1 MVSLNS
7 PESGADAAPLVFCR
21 GVAAG
26 FGPNGGGMTPSCT
39 RKWVTSNMSRCA
51 AIFLSLKWKNRNER
65 NAHCFSSERSN
76 HAAFDDQVVAG
87 GCGVR
92 DLKVERF
99 VFWEDFVEQITNLIG
114 AFEVELETRIYKCC
128 VSRVELRQPNG
139 ILCFVSRV
147 KVANKCVGSFVSP
160 PAEREI
166 AISNVAERRI
176 RFILIDV
183 AAGVPTRN
191 ADSASQRK
199 GGSAPNAFGGDVNP
213 LGFADIISNIEVAA
227 ATTARSTL
235 PARHLRQ
242 RSGQEL
248 LQAKEALERKTEE
261 LAYSLSMMRATL
273 ESTTDAIVV
282 TDLAGNLTG
291 FNEKYAQMLGLS
303 QETINSSD
311 AQQLREIF
319 SRQFKDPERFLAR
332 VMQIYTSSP
341 PESFDI
347 LEFAD
352 GRVFERYSKTQLI
365 DNRSVG
371 RVWSFRDVTERNSAE
386 IIYQRL
392 AAIVDSSDDAIVG
405 KDLNGIV
412 TTWNSGAERLFGYS
426 ANQMI
431 GTSIMRLIPP
441 GRQAEENEILTRIRN
456 GQRVDHFET
465 VRVRKDGQ
473 LIDVSVT
480 ISPIK
485 DVTGNVMGASKVARD
500 IGERKRGEEKL
511 QAAKIAAEKASKA
524 KDDFLAL
531 LSHELR
537 TPLTPALVAASY
549 LAEHEDLLP
558 EFREEVTAIWRNV
571 QLEAHLID
579 DLLDVTR
586 ITRGKIEMHHEA
598 VDVHRLLHTAVQIAQ
613 NDILEKQIEL
623 AIDLR
628 ATNHHIWADP
638 VRIQQVFWNLLNN
651 AVKFTPKEGRITI
664 CSSNEER
671 QFVFEITDT
680 GIGIEVE
687 RQRGIFEAFDQG
699 EPSITRQFGGLGL
712 GLTISKTLLDLH
724 GGRITV
730 QSEGKNRGTTF
741 RVFLDLL
748 REPSF
753 RGRRRAPG
761 RCRRRSD
768 RGRDVRPGRIRT

>member
-1 MVSLNS
+1 LKPS
-7 PESGADAAPLVFCR
+7 ADNTDKRLRA
-21 GVAAG
+21 VA
-26 FGPNGGGMTPSCT
+26 
-39 RKWVTSNMSRCA
+39 
-51 AIFLSLKWKNRNER
+51 L
-65 NAHCFSSERSN
+65 
-76 HAAFDDQVVAG
+76 Q
-87 GCGVR
+87 
-92 DLKVERF
+92 
-99 VFWEDFVEQITNLIG
+99 
-114 AFEVELETRIYKCC
+114 
-128 VSRVELRQPNG
+128 
-139 ILCFVSRV
+139 
-147 KVANKCVGSFVSP
+147 
-160 PAEREI
+160 
-166 AISNVAERRI
+166 
-176 RFILIDV
+176 
-183 AAGVPTRN
+183 
-191 ADSASQRK
+191 
-199 GGSAPNAFGGDVNP
+199 
-213 LGFADIISNIEVAA
+213 
-227 ATTARSTL
+227 TAKSI
-235 PARHLRQ
+235 RHLRQ

-282 TDLAGNLTG
+282 TDLSGNFTG
-291 FNEKYAQMLGLS
+291 FNEKYAEMLGLS
-303 QETINSSD
+303 REIINSSD

-319 SRQFKDPERFLAR
+319 SRQFKDPEQFLAR
-332 VMQIYTSSP
+332 VREIYASSP
-341 PESFDI
+341 PESFDV

-371 RVWSFRDVTERNSAE
+371 RVWSFRDVTERNRAE

-405 KDLNGIV
+405 KDLNSIV
-412 TTWNSGAERLFGYS
+412 TSWNSGAERLFGYS
-426 ANQMI
+426 ANEMI

-441 GRQAEENEILTRIRN
+441 DRQAEENEILTRIRN

-465 VRVRKDGQ
+465 VRMRKDGQ
-473 LIDVSVT
+473 FIDVSVT

-485 DVTGNVMGASKVARD
+485 DVTGNVIGASKVARD

-511 QAAKIAAEKASKA
+511 QAAKTAAEKASKA

-623 AIDLR
+623 AIDLC
-628 ATNHHIWADP
+628 ATNHYIWADP

-651 AVKFTPKEGRITI
+651 AVKFTPKGGRVTI
-664 CSSNEER
+664 RSSNEGG
-671 QFVFEITDT
+671 QFVFEINDT
-680 GIGIEVE
+680 GIGIEAE
-687 RQRGIFEAFDQG
+687 RQSRIFEAFDQG
-699 EPSITRQFGGLGL
+699 ELSITRQFGGLGL

-724 GGRITV
+724 GGRISV

-748 REPSF
+748 REPLVVSTDGADGDTTAT
-753 RGRRRAPG
+753 RSLHLLLVDDHTDTRLVLSRLLSKCGHEVATTDSEQGALKLIESGRFDALISDIGLPDGDGYDLVREAKRRQPLSAIALSG
-761 RCRRRSD
+761 YGTEEDVRRSLEAGFD
-768 RGRDVRPGRIRT
+768 YHLTKPVDLNGLRSLLQKIAKVER

>member
-1 MVSLNS
+1 MKPS
-7 PESGADAAPLVFCR
+7 ADNTDKR
-21 GVAAG
+21 
-26 FGPNGGGMTPSCT
+26 
-39 RKWVTSNMSRCA
+39 
-51 AIFLSLKWKNRNER
+51 
-65 NAHCFSSERSN
+65 
-76 HAAFDDQVVAG
+76 
-87 GCGVR
+87 
-92 DLKVERF
+92 
-99 VFWEDFVEQITNLIG
+99 
-114 AFEVELETRIYKCC
+114 
-128 VSRVELRQPNG
+128 LR
-139 ILCFVSRV
+139 
-147 KVANKCVGSFVSP
+147 
-160 PAEREI
+160 
-166 AISNVAERRI
+166 
-176 RFILIDV
+176 
-183 AAGVPTRN
+183 
-191 ADSASQRK
+191 
-199 GGSAPNAFGGDVNP
+199 
-213 LGFADIISNIEVAA
+213 AA
-227 ATTARSTL
+227 ALQTAKSI
-235 PARHLRQ
+235 RHLRQ

-248 LQAKEALERKTEE
+248 LQAKEALERKMEE

-282 TDLAGNLTG
+282 TDLDGNLTG
-291 FNEKYAQMLGLS
+291 FNEKYAKMLGLS
-303 QETINSSD
+303 REIINSLD
-311 AQQLREIF
+311 GQQLREMF

-332 VMQIYTSSP
+332 VVQIYASSP
-341 PESFDI
+341 SDSFDI

-365 DNRSVG
+365 DKRSVG
-371 RVWSFRDVTERNSAE
+371 RVWSFRDVTERNRAE

-405 KDLNGIV
+405 KDLNSIV
-412 TTWNSGAERLFGYS
+412 TSWNSGAERLFGYS
-426 ANQMI
+426 ASEMI

-441 GRQAEENEILTRIRN
+441 DRQTEENEILTRIRN
-456 GQRVDHFET
+456 GRRVDHFET
-465 VRVRKDGQ
+465 VRMRKDGQ

-485 DVTGNVMGASKVARD
+485 NVIGNVIGASKVARD
-500 IGERKRGEEKL
+500 IGERKRAEEKL
-511 QAAKIAAEKASKA
+511 QAAKMAAEKASKA

-537 TPLTPALVAASY
+537 TPLTPALVAANY

-628 ATNHHIWADP
+628 AANHHIWADP

-651 AVKFTPKEGRITI
+651 AVKFTPKGGRVTI
-664 CSSNEER
+664 RSSNEGE
-671 QFVFEITDT
+671 QFVFEISDT
-680 GIGIEVE
+680 GIGIETE
-687 RQRGIFEAFDQG
+687 RQSRIFEAFDQG
-699 EPSITRQFGGLGL
+699 ELSITRQFGGLGL

-724 GGRITV
+724 GGRISV

-748 REPSF
+748 REPLAVSADGADGADGDAAPTRNLHLLLVDDHADTRLVLSRLLSKF
-753 RGRRRAPG
+753 GHEVATADSQQRALKLLESGRFDALISDIGLPDGDGYDLVRVAKRRQPLSAIALSG
-761 RCRRRSD
+761 YGTEEDVRRSLEAGFD
-768 RGRDVRPGRIRT
+768 YHLTKPVDLNGLRSLLQKIAKVER

>member
-1 MVSLNS
+1 MKPS
-7 PESGADAAPLVFCR
+7 AD
-21 GVAAG
+21 
-26 FGPNGGGMTPSCT
+26 NGDK
-39 RKWVTSNMSRCA
+39 R
-51 AIFLSLKWKNRNER
+51 
-65 NAHCFSSERSN
+65 
-76 HAAFDDQVVAG
+76 
-87 GCGVR
+87 
-92 DLKVERF
+92 
-99 VFWEDFVEQITNLIG
+99 
-114 AFEVELETRIYKCC
+114 
-128 VSRVELRQPNG
+128 LR
-139 ILCFVSRV
+139 
-147 KVANKCVGSFVSP
+147 
-160 PAEREI
+160 
-166 AISNVAERRI
+166 
-176 RFILIDV
+176 
-183 AAGVPTRN
+183 
-191 ADSASQRK
+191 
-199 GGSAPNAFGGDVNP
+199 
-213 LGFADIISNIEVAA
+213 AA
-227 ATTARSTL
+227 ARQTAKSI
-235 PARHLRQ
+235 RHLRQ

-248 LQAKEALERKTEE
+248 LQAKEALERKAEE

-303 QETINSSD
+303 QETINCSN
-311 AQQLREIF
+311 AQQLREMF
-319 SRQFKDPERFLAR
+319 SRQLKDPERFLAR

-386 IIYQRL
+386 ITYQRL

-405 KDLNGIV
+405 KDLNSIV

-426 ANQMI
+426 ANEMI

-441 GRQAEENEILTRIRN
+441 DRQTEENEILTRIRN
-456 GQRVDHFET
+456 SQRVDHFET

-485 DVTGNVMGASKVARD
+485 DVTGNVIGASKVARD
-500 IGERKRGEEKL
+500 IGERKRAEEKL

-524 KDDFLAL
+524 KDDFLAQ

-558 EFREEVTAIWRNV
+558 EFREEVIAIWRNV

-598 VDVHRLLHTAVQIAQ
+598 VDVHRLVHTAVQIAQ
-613 NDILEKQIEL
+613 KDILEKQIEL

-628 ATNHHIWADP
+628 ATDHHIWADA

-651 AVKFTPKEGRITI
+651 AVKFTPKGGRITVR
-664 CSSNEER
+664 SSNEGGR
-671 QFVFEITDT
+671 FVFEISDT
-680 GIGIEVE
+680 GIGIEAE
-687 RQRGIFEAFDQG
+687 RQSRIFEAFDQG
-699 EPSITRQFGGLGL
+699 ELSITREFGGLGL

-724 GGRITV
+724 GGSITV

-748 REPSF
+748 REPLVVSTDGADGDTTATSSLHLLLVDDHADTRLVLSRLLTKCGHEVTTTDSEQGALKLLESGRF
-753 RGRRRAPG
+753 DALISDIGLPDGDGYDLVREAKRGQPLSAIALSG
-761 RCRRRSD
+761 YGTEEDVRRSLEAGFD
-768 RGRDVRPGRIRT
+768 YHLTKPVDLNGLRSLLQKIAKVES

>member
-1 MVSLNS
+1 MKPS
-7 PESGADAAPLVFCR
+7 ADNTDKR
-21 GVAAG
+21 
-26 FGPNGGGMTPSCT
+26 
-39 RKWVTSNMSRCA
+39 
-51 AIFLSLKWKNRNER
+51 
-65 NAHCFSSERSN
+65 
-76 HAAFDDQVVAG
+76 
-87 GCGVR
+87 
-92 DLKVERF
+92 
-99 VFWEDFVEQITNLIG
+99 
-114 AFEVELETRIYKCC
+114 
-128 VSRVELRQPNG
+128 LR
-139 ILCFVSRV
+139 
-147 KVANKCVGSFVSP
+147 
-160 PAEREI
+160 
-166 AISNVAERRI
+166 
-176 RFILIDV
+176 
-183 AAGVPTRN
+183 
-191 ADSASQRK
+191 
-199 GGSAPNAFGGDVNP
+199 
-213 LGFADIISNIEVAA
+213 AA
-227 ATTARSTL
+227 ALQTAKSI
-235 PARHLRQ
+235 RHLRQ

-248 LQAKEALERKTEE
+248 LQAKEALERKAEE

-485 DVTGNVMGASKVARD
+485 DVTGNVIGASKVARD
-500 IGERKRGEEKL
+500 IGERNAGEEKL

-741 RVFLDLL
+741 RVFLDVLH
-748 REPSF
+748 EPSVASADAADGDTTAT
-753 RGRRRAPG
+753 RTLDLLLVDDHLDTRRVLSRLLTKCGHEVVTADSAQEALKLLDTGRFEVLISDIGLPDGDGCDLVRAAKRKHPVRAIALSG
-761 RCRRRSD
+761 FGTEEDVRRSLEAGFD
-768 RGRDVRPGRIRT
+768 YHLTKPVDLNGLRSLLQKIAKVES